1 MTKNQERRLFM
12 NNIKILVVEPKKEPY
27 IKEIKNT
34 IGEIYGIVYFP
45 FEILEIE
52 KDIILIS
59 SLGGKDIKDKFFPA
73 NRIFKDSIIYS
84 SFVILG
90 KKNSGFSSLTN
101 EQVRKYTDM
110 FSLTK
115 DLEMHI

>member
-1 MTKNQERRLFM
+1 MSKINRLEVMF
-12 NNIKILVVEPKKEPY
+12 
-27 IKEIKNT
+27 
-34 IGEIYGIVYFP
+34 GDFP

-59 SLGGKDIKDKFFPA
+59 SLCGKDIKDSFSPA
-73 NRIFKDSIIYS
+73 NRIFKDSIS

-90 KKNSGFSSLTN
+90 KKNGEFVSLTN
-101 EQVRKYTDM
+101 EHIRKYTDM